1 MAPSPGVFV
10 VRPSERPLRQAMLLS
25 CSHEGRTPM
34 RVGSVISSKALQR
47 PRGRYRTSTFGVIPE
62 RRTSRITYLLIRPA
76 TGGTNRYRHWEPADD
91 HLDWLWRVCGPMRG
105 RRNLFGVIGGTGR
118 FVNGVTRLT
127 DGSTIHAQQ
136 NYVIFSDSK
145 VETMILST
153 PIEVAWSPPIRDR
166 SLEEWLADDRV
177 QRIRELVIGKAS
189 TTTFGQ
195 RGLKTTNDQQAMQ
208 HLVLDN
214 VSDVAGWRTAVRSVV
229 TS

>member
-1 MAPSPGVFV
+1 LFAR
-10 VRPSERPLRQAMLLS
+10 RPDADARGISYLFKGFATAARKI
-25 CSHEGRTPM
+25 SH
-34 RVGSVISSKALQR
+34 VDVWSN
-47 PRGRYRTSTFGVIPE
+47 PREANFQNYLN
-62 RRTSRITYLLIRPA
+62 LLIRPA